1 MTNLQLSFDYQ
12 TLPVRTISDS
22 SNIWFVLKDVCE
34 ILGIKNSR
42 QVWNRLDDDERGVY
56 KTYTPGGLQDM
67 QCVNEPGLY
76 DTIIRSNSEKAKPF
90 RRWITHDVLPTIR
103 KQGYYSLMSDEDLL
117 DVIIEKQRQN
127 KEFLNKIDKTA
138 IKSQLLSE
146 SRTVKIEQTELLF
159 LSKSE
164 YDVKTYRAKLKEIWG
179 DDSYGFHKNL
189 DDYMKWYNKVGY
201 KIVGCTV

>member
-22 SNIWFVLKDVCE
+22 SNIWFVLKDVCS
-34 ILGIKNSR
+34 ILGIKNPR
-42 QVWNRLDDDERGVY
+42 YVWNRLDDDERGVG
-56 KTYTPGGLQDM
+56 KICTPGGMQDM

-117 DVIIEKQRQN
+117 EVIVEKQRQN

-146 SRTVKIEQTELLF
+146 SRVDKIEQTELLY
-159 LSKSE
+159 LSKTK
-164 YDVKTYRAKLKEIWG
+164 YDVKTYRTKLKEIWG
-179 DDSYGFHKNL
+179 DDSYGFHRNL
-189 DDYMKWYNKVGY
+189 DEYMKWYNKVGY
-201 KIVGCTV
+201 TIVGCVV